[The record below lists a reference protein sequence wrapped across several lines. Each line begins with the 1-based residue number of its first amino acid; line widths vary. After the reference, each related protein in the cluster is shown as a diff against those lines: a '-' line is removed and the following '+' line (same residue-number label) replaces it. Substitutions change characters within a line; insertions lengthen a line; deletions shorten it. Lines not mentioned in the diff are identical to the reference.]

1 MDSCC
6 LPAETLLTFIKE
18 YQTVATHDTNQ
29 HCHTHFYTWQGET
42 TFDETSVYTV
52 YCITIQL
59 GGEIRLCEL
68 YCYHTIQDI
77 MALTSLPNAMWVKQA
92 KMLETNY
99 SSLFNTDSSGGP
111 L

>member
-59 GGEIRLCEL
+59 RGEIRLCEL
-68 YCYHTIQDI
+68 YLLSYYSRHHGIN
-77 MALTSLPNAMWVKQA
+77 LTTKCNVDESNQNVR
-92 KMLETNY
+92 
-99 SSLFNTDSSGGP
+99 D
-111 L
+111 